1 MSTDSSSKNHGQKNS
16 NPWSSSSISQENMQ
30 RLDRLAN
37 LGTLSAGVAHEI
49 KNGLTPIKTFIELLL
64 QKSEEMDLADE
75 EKELAAVVAREL
87 LRIDSLASQMLK
99 FAAPKATS
107 FSNLQI
113 QDVLEHSLRL
123 LQHQL
128 SGKMI
133 SVKRDYKAR
142 PDTAR
147 ADEARLQQ
155 VFMNILF
162 NAVEAMGVNGT
173 LTLSTGASETAGKK
187 CLLVQIR
194 DTGIGIP
201 AENLSRLF
209 EPFFTTKKNG
219 TGLGLAISQR
229 IIQEHQGKIEV
240 KSEPHKGSIFT
251 ISLPMQ

>member
-1 MSTDSSSKNHGQKNS
+1 MSTDSSSKNRGQKNS
-16 NPWSSSSISQENMQ
+16 STWSSASTSEQNMQ

-49 KNGLTPIKTFIELLL
+49 KNGRTPIKTFIELLL
-64 QKSEEMDLADE
+64 QKSEE
-75 EKELAAVVAREL
+75 KELAGVVAKEL
-87 LRIDSLASQMLK
+87 ARIDSLATQMLK
-99 FAAPKATS
+99 FASPKPVS

-194 DTGIGIP
+194 D
-201 AENLSRLF
+201 
-209 EPFFTTKKNG
+209 
-219 TGLGLAISQR
+219 
-229 IIQEHQGKIEV
+229 
-240 KSEPHKGSIFT
+240 
-251 ISLPMQ
+251 

>member
-1 MSTDSSSKNHGQKNS
+1 
-16 NPWSSSSISQENMQ
+16 MQ

-64 QKSEEMDLADE
+64 QKSEQMDLAGE
-75 EKELAAVVAREL
+75 EKDLAVVVAKELA
-87 LRIDSLASQMLK
+87 RIDSMASQMLK
-99 FAAPKATS
+99 FAAPKAAI
-107 FSNLQI
+107 FSSLQV

-133 SVKRDYKAR
+133 SVKRDYRAKLN
-142 PDTAR
+142 TAR

-162 NAVEAMGVNGT
+162 NAVEAMGTNGT
-173 LTLSTGASETAGKK
+173 LTLSMEIVEAGDKK
-187 CLLVQIR
+187 SLLVQIH
-194 DTGIGIP
+194 DTGVGIST
-201 AENLSRLF
+201 ENLSRLF

-240 KSEPHKGSIFT
+240 KSELHKGSTFT
-251 ISLPMQ
+251 ISLPTQ

>member
-1 MSTDSSSKNHGQKNS
+1 
-16 NPWSSSSISQENMQ
+16 MQ

-87 LRIDSLASQMLK
+87 SRIDSMASQMLK

-107 FSNLQI
+107 FANLQI

-142 PDTAR
+142 LDTAR

-173 LTLSTGASETAGKK
+173 LALSTDISETAGKK
-187 CLLVQIR
+187 YLLVRIK

-229 IIQEHQGKIEV
+229 IILEHQGKIEV
-240 KSEPHKGSIFT
+240 KSELHKGSVFT
-251 ISLPMQ
+251 ISLPIH